1 MAKKFSELRDQL
13 SLPAQ
18 QRSAEQAEVYSKET
32 VVAERYFEDTGKD
45 FYELGPV
52 EQRKLMEAQ

>member
-1 MAKKFSELRDQL
+1 M

-18 QRSAEQAEVYSKET
+18 LRSVEQAEVYSKET
-32 VVAERYFEDTGKD
+32 RVAERYFLDTGKD

-52 EQRKLMEAQ
+52 EQRKLMEGE